1 MSKLNRFDVYIGI
14 LDDTNDLIKRAEN
27 QYKFEKYLTDFLNTN
42 IYSKDK
48 KWVFGTDRQIS
59 QHCKHKIDTIFGL
72 QNKIIDLKSQLA
84 EKEKEIEELKAQRRI
99 YLNRS
104 VEECNKITDLEF
116 ELQHKSQDKISFA
129 IAELEKVKMLIH
141 NAVNIDSPEYDLVGL
156 YDAVSNQ
163 IKQLKEKK

>member
-48 KWVFGTDRQIS
+48 KWVFGTDCQIS

-84 EKEKEIEELKAQRRI
+84 EKDKEQNQKA
-99 YLNRS
+99 
-104 VEECNKITDLEF
+104 LE
-116 ELQHKSQDKISFA
+116 Q
-129 IAELEKVKMLIH
+129 LEKVKGILIQ
-141 NAVNIDSPEYDLVGL
+141 NADEIGEEYKEDYFMISLGNVKNIIDQ
-156 YDAVSNQ
+156 Q
-163 IKQLKEKK
+163 INKLKGKVEDER